1 MPKTG
6 TGRDG
11 RNRREGRLKAVPTEA
26 DRGIL
31 GKDGKCNS
39 LKRDGKARCTQ
50 PAGQGTD
57 HPGFGACQY
66 HGGNSPSLVRHAA
79 KQHVRLLAQEL
90 EMEPDE
96 AIAWSVR
103 MSAGVVSWLQNQ
115 IEHVDESNPEEMALL
130 PELIKSYGEERDR
143 MARIS
148 KLAIDAGIAEREM
161 QLQEQEV
168 AILAQAIR
176 NILADLNLNAEQ
188 RALAPAIARKH
199 LLALPPARVS

>member
-1 MPKTG
+1 MSSGYSK
-6 TGRDG
+6 DES
-11 RNRREGRLKAVPTEA
+11 RRRRLKAVPSHA
-26 DRGIL
+26 DEGIL
-31 GKDGKCNS
+31 GAEGKCNC
-39 LKRDGKARCTQ
+39 LKRDGKARCTLN
-50 PAGQGTD
+50 AGSGTD
-57 HPGFGACQY
+57 HPGYGACQY

-79 KQHVRLLAQEL
+79 KQHVRELAQEL

-103 MSAGVVSWLQNQ
+103 MSAGVVAWLQNQ
-115 IEHVDESNPEEMALL
+115 IQNVDETNPEEMALL
-130 PELIKSYGEERDR
+130 PSLIQSYGEERDR

-176 NILADLNLNAEQ
+176 NILAELNLSAEQ
-188 RALAPAIARKH
+188 RALAPGMVRKH
-199 LLALPPARVS
+199 LMALPPARVS